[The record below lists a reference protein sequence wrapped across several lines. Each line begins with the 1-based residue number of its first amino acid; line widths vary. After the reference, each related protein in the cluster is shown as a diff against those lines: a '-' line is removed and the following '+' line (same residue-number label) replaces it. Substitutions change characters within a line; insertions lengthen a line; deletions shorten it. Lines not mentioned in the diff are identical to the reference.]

1 MLLAVTSETSPVTTV
16 SSSLCSTVDLGMWPV
31 ALGVR
36 LLALLLVAGPGG
48 RRGPAAA
55 AALGLPAAPVDQSA
69 DHLEPSTASAQ
80 ELTVEHTEI
89 ASGLVVEPAHAPASK
104 AVHKVV
110 LLDAEPEMQQI
121 PPLVDQARSPTGSEP
136 TRYRRVTRRAYL
148 GPPRAY
154 PGRATTRAP
163 RYS

>member
-1 MLLAVTSETSPVTTV
+1 M
-16 SSSLCSTVDLGMWPV
+16 
-31 ALGVR
+31 
-36 LLALLLVAGPGG
+36 LVAGPGG

-55 AALGLPAAPVDQSA
+55 AALGLPPAPV
-69 DHLEPSTASAQ
+69 DHLEPSTASEL

-110 LLDAEPEMQQI
+110 LLDAEPEVQQM

-148 GPPRAY
+148 EP
-154 PGRATTRAP
+154 T
-163 RYS
+163 

>member
-1 MLLAVTSETSPVTTV
+1 M
-16 SSSLCSTVDLGMWPV
+16 
-31 ALGVR
+31 
-36 LLALLLVAGPGG
+36 LALLLVAGPGG
-48 RRGPAAA
+48 RGPAAA
-55 AALGLPAAPVDQSA
+55 AALGLPAAPVDHSVDHSTTSA
-69 DHLEPSTASAQ
+69 L

-110 LLDAEPEMQQI
+110 LLDAEPEVQQMPPKM

-136 TRYRRVTRRAYL
+136 TRYRRVTRRAYQSL
-148 GPPRAY
+148 PRAY